1 MGLPAVFPRYRGE
14 IDREMRSVFPSSGTA
29 MYDMLRY
36 QLGWIDERGKPVNE
50 TSGKALRPTLC
61 LLSYESIS
69 GSYEEALPAAAAIEL
84 IHNFSLIHDDV
95 QDNDRKRRNRS
106 SVWAI
111 WGKPQAINAGDAMR
125 ILASAS
131 LIRLVER
138 GMPGERMLRAARL
151 LDETCLRLIEGQ
163 YLDISYESRLDVT
176 TGDYLKMAEGKTAAL
191 ISCSLEMGALLA
203 TEDQRLIHAFRGG
216 GKNLGLAFQIKD
228 DLLGIWGDGARLGK
242 PVGADILRK
251 KKTYPIVYTWEKAND
266 LTRSMMVNVYRQ
278 ETVDES
284 GRDAILYALG
294 DLQAKEQTQAMVDMY
309 SERAWME
316 IVGFLPSP
324 WAHDRFREVIDFLTK
339 RDY

>member
-1 MGLPAVFPRYRGE
+1 
-14 IDREMRSVFPSSGTA
+14 

-61 LLSYESIS
+61 LLSYESVS

-84 IHNFSLIHDDV
+84 VHNFSLIHDDV
-95 QDNDRKRRNRS
+95 QDNDRKRRNRP

-138 GMPGERMLRAARL
+138 GFPGEKWLQAARL
-151 LDETCLRLIEGQ
+151 LDESCLRLIEGQ
-163 YLDISYESRLDVT
+163 YLDISYENHLDVT

-191 ISCSLEMGALLA
+191 ISCSLEIGALLA
-203 TEDQRLIHAFRGG
+203 TEDRRAIQAFRDCGT
-216 GKNLGLAFQIKD
+216 NLGLAFQIKD
-228 DLLGIWGDGARLGK
+228 DLLGTWGDGARLGK

-251 KKTYPIVYTWEKAND
+251 KKTYPIVYAWEKAND
-266 LTRSMMVNVYRQ
+266 LTKAMILSVYQ
-278 ETVDES
+278 KETVDES
-284 GRDAILYALG
+284 GRNAILNAL
-294 DLQAKEQTQAMVDMY
+294 DELQAKEQAQLMVDSY
-309 SERAWME
+309 SDRAWAE
-316 IVGFLPSP
+316 IEGFLLSP
-324 WAHDRFREVIDFLTK
+324 WAHDHFREVIDFLTK